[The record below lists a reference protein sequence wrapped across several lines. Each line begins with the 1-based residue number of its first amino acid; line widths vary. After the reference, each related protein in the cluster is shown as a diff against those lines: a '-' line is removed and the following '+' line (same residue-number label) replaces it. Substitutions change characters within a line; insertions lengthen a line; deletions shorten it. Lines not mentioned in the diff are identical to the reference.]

1 MPPAMLRSS
10 RRVQPGRDSL
20 ASWRKVVQGVK
31 DFSGDGVGVK
41 GIHRCVKLFCCPVL
55 YERRARKALGAQRA
69 PERARAGLSHTVPTA
84 ASCAAASVAR
94 SRPFD
99 DTLPV
104 DASRVARS
112 VNPHSLFRLTRC
124 QRMRLCDFLPPGRWC
139 FAEGSITHLCFMCR
153 RNASSPA
160 CRMAG
165 KSIATAR
172 AGPQY
177 PGRSRRHCHACGQI
191 GASSHEFHD
200 ARNAVYALDNEVQVA
215 GRGES
220 MMNAVMGLVYVWEK
234 WVHAATAVIHDRQR
248 ALATAREDV
257 GSPVMST
264 ARCSSKH
271 DEAMLDLDAEFAELM
286 SCMHRL
292 AHAHCKAANRLLV
305 RNALRAEL
313 RKLPPEAESA
323 ASTGQLGDEAAMRVH
338 FTRCHALWRAVLDT
352 IKTRPDYGPRCS
364 FTLHVT
370 SCLCN
375 VLSSLERH
383 EEAEPM
389 ERMLLATREA
399 ILGAAHEKCVRTKG
413 EPGNHAEQPR
423 QGRGG
428 DGALP
433 RRGRWLRQARGA
445 ARPPGAE
452 RDGIA
457 HPTAAGGWAA

>member
-1 MPPAMLRSS
+1 MRRSK
-10 RRVQPGRDSL
+10 RRTL
-20 ASWRKVVQGVK
+20 A
-31 DFSGDGVGVK
+31 
-41 GIHRCVKLFCCPVL
+41 L
-55 YERRARKALGAQRA
+55 
-69 PERARAGLSHTVPTA
+69 
-84 ASCAAASVAR
+84 
-94 SRPFD
+94 PFD

-104 DASRVARS
+104 DALQGRKERQSTLALPFDALPEDAIAAIFFHLDDGASLRAASLTSASCAAAATRVLQLAEWQAKALPLPVLVLNIQADPDATVMRAR
-112 VNPHSLFRLTRC
+112 
-124 QRMRLCDFLPPGRWC
+124 
-139 FAEGSITHLCFMCR
+139 
-153 RNASSPA
+153 
-160 CRMAG
+160 
-165 KSIATAR
+165 
-172 AGPQY
+172 
-177 PGRSRRHCHACGQI
+177 QI

-234 WVHAATAVIHDRQR
+234 WVDAATAVIHDRQR

-399 ILGAAHEKCVRTKG
+399 ILGAAHEKCVRTKENLAITLSSLG
-413 EPGNHAEQPR
+413 KDEEATALYRDVVDGYVKLEGPR
-423 QGRGG
+423 GHQAQSAMASLIRLLRAAGRHEEVGSLERRAG
-428 DGALP
+428 LRL
-433 RRGRWLRQARGA
+433 RRGEA
-445 ARPPGAE
+445 AKALKSIIG
-452 RDGIA
+452 
-457 HPTAAGGWAA
+457 

>member
-1 MPPAMLRSS
+1 
-10 RRVQPGRDSL
+10 
-20 ASWRKVVQGVK
+20 
-31 DFSGDGVGVK
+31 
-41 GIHRCVKLFCCPVL
+41 
-55 YERRARKALGAQRA
+55 
-69 PERARAGLSHTVPTA
+69 
-84 ASCAAASVAR
+84 
-94 SRPFD
+94 
-99 DTLPV
+99 
-104 DASRVARS
+104 
-112 VNPHSLFRLTRC
+112 
-124 QRMRLCDFLPPGRWC
+124 
-139 FAEGSITHLCFMCR
+139 
-153 RNASSPA
+153 
-160 CRMAG
+160 
-165 KSIATAR
+165 
-172 AGPQY
+172 
-177 PGRSRRHCHACGQI
+177 
-191 GASSHEFHD
+191 
-200 ARNAVYALDNEVQVA
+200 
-215 GRGES
+215 

-234 WVHAATAVIHDRQR
+234 WVDAATAVIHDRQR
-248 ALATAREDV
+248 APATAREDV

-399 ILGAAHEKCVRTKG
+399 ILGAAHEKCVRTKENLAITLSSLG
-413 EPGNHAEQPR
+413 KDEEATALYR
-423 QGRGG
+423 DVV
-428 DGALP
+428 DGYVKLE
-433 RRGRWLRQARGA
+433 GA